1 MLGYTLRAEH
11 AGPNQEPDMLRS
23 ARSII
28 TILAL
33 AVVVVLLS
41 LGPPGCATGGQP
53 EDPQAARIRQVVA
66 MAGIVALDL
75 DDVRR
80 DGATPEEVERLKAD
94 VQKAVTLVGADSNA
108 GGALASLLAE
118 VAQTGRVRDDA
129 WRVGVRLLLQWAGQE
144 PAPGS

>member
-1 MLGYTLRAEH
+1 MFCSGRPPLIPIVLC
-11 AGPNQEPDMLRS
+11 
-23 ARSII
+23 
-28 TILAL
+28 
-33 AVVVVLLS
+33 VVVLVLTLLWS
-41 LGPPGCATGGQP
+41 PGCATSGQP

-94 VQKAVTLVGADSNA
+94 VQKAVTLVGVDSNA